1 MGVWVNIMSMITLVR
16 GLPGSGKTSF
26 AEHLVGLRFA
36 ADDYFLESGEYTFV
50 PSDLPKAHAWCLER
64 ATHALGAGSSIVIH
78 NTFTQRWEM
87 EPYFILAESFNVRLF
102 VASIY
107 DGGLTDEELFARNT
121 HGVPLLSIK
130 AMRER
135 WEFDWKAGNPTAP
148 WLR

>member
-36 ADDYFLESGEYTFV
+36 ADDYFLNSGEYIFN
-50 PSDLPKAHAWCLER
+50 PSDLPKAHAWCIES
-64 ATHALGAGSSIVIH
+64 ATHALNTGHSVIIH

-87 EPYFILAESFNVRLF
+87 EPYLILAESLNVRLF
-102 VASIY
+102 VTSVY

-121 HGVPLLSIK
+121 HGVPLLAIK